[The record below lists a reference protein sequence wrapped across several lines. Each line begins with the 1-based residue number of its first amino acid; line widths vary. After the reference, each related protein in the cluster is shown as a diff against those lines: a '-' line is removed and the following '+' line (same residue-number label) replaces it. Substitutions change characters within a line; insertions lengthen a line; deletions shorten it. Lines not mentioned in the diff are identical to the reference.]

1 MLRGWQNGV
10 GVQKA
15 VVKNGEF
22 RAPDPKHLK
31 GPAGSLGL
39 RARATLAWGIIALV
53 LSAALSTFSYQVTRG
68 QLVEERQENA
78 LAQAY
83 LNARLVRNTLMAGE
97 PPVSEALSAVGGSA
111 QSVVLARV
119 GGEWFSG
126 SIGIGPNSLPDSLS
140 EAVASGRAAKQ
151 LVAVDGQP
159 FIGIG
164 VAIPAFNARYFEL
177 VPMDDID
184 RTLDGLARGLA
195 LSALVATLCGAA
207 IGWLASGRI
216 LKPLRQFT
224 SAAESIAEGSLDT
237 RIQTTDDRDL
247 RVLAR
252 SFNRMAD
259 AVQERI
265 DRESRFTSQVSHE
278 LRSPV
283 AALFSAINVARRRAA
298 KGTTET
304 LDDMERRVGD
314 LHRLVEDL
322 LELSRVEAGVSGMQ
336 IEPVD
341 PAQLA
346 RGQLERMGKP
356 MVPVDV
362 EQDVPS
368 TFQADKRRLAQMLQ
382 NLIDNADR
390 YGGGVMRVH
399 ISGEDGKVRFAVEDH
414 GPGVAEHERH
424 FIFERFARGETAAI
438 SGHSGAGLGLALV
451 NEHAILHGGSVHLE
465 DREGGGSRFIVE
477 LPEQG
482 PS

>member
-1 MLRGWQNGV
+1 MEERRFRGPV
-10 GVQKA
+10 
-15 VVKNGEF
+15 
-22 RAPDPKHLK
+22 DLSLK
-31 GPAGSLGL
+31 GPVSSLGL

-53 LSAALSTFSYQVTRG
+53 LSAALATFAYQVTRD
-68 QLVEERQENA
+68 QLVEERQQNA
-78 LAQAY
+78 VTQGY

-97 PPVSEALSAVGGSA
+97 PQLSEALSAVGGSA

-126 SIGIGPNSLPDSLS
+126 SVGIGPNSLPSSLA
-140 EAVASGRAAKQ
+140 EVVASGRAARQ
-151 LVAVDGQP
+151 LVEVDGEP
-159 FIGIG
+159 YVWIG

-177 VPMDDID
+177 VPMDDIE

-195 LSALVATLCGAA
+195 LSALVATLAGAA

-224 SAAESIAEGSLDT
+224 SAAESIAEGSFDT

-259 AVQERI
+259 AVQQRI

-283 AALFSAINVARRRAA
+283 AALFSAINVARRRAT

-304 LDDMERRVGD
+304 LDDMERRVAD

-346 RGQLERMGKP
+346 RGQLERMGKST
-356 MVPVDV
+356 VPVEVDG
-362 EQDVPS
+362 DVPK
-368 TFQADKRRLAQMLQ
+368 TLQADKRRLSQMLQ

-390 YGGGVMRVH
+390 YGGGVERVH
-399 ISGEDGKVRFAVEDH
+399 ISGMDGKVCFAVEDH

-424 FIFERFARGETAAI
+424 FIFERFARGETAAT

-451 NEHAILHGGSVHLE
+451 TEHAVLHGGRVRLE
-465 DREGGGSRFIVE
+465 
-477 LPEQG
+477 
-482 PS
+482 

>member
-1 MLRGWQNGV
+1 M
-10 GVQKA
+10 
-15 VVKNGEF
+15 
-22 RAPDPKHLK
+22 
-31 GPAGSLGL
+31 GL

-53 LSAALSTFSYQVTRG
+53 LSAALAIFAYQVTRT
-68 QLVEERQENA
+68 QLVKERQENA
-78 LAQAY
+78 LTQGY

-97 PPVSEALSAVGGSA
+97 PQLSEALSAVGGSA
-111 QSVVLARV
+111 QSVVLTRV

-126 SIGIGPNSLPDSLS
+126 SVGIGPNALPGSLTS
-140 EAVASGRAAKQ
+140 AVASGRAARQ
-151 LVAVDGQP
+151 LVEVDGRL
-159 FIGIG
+159 FAGIG

-177 VPMDDID
+177 VPMDDIE

-207 IGWLASGRI
+207 IGWLASGGI

-224 SAAESIAEGSLDT
+224 SAAESIADGSFDT
-237 RIQTTDDRDL
+237 RIKTTEDRDL
-247 RVLAR
+247 RTLAR

-283 AALFSAINVARRRAA
+283 AALFSAINVARRRGSKATA
-298 KGTTET
+298 ET
-304 LDDMERRVGD
+304 LDEMERRVAD

-346 RGQLERMGKP
+346 RALLERIGKT
-356 MVPVDV
+356 MVPVEVD
-362 EQDVPS
+362 EGVPQ
-368 TFQADKRRLAQMLQ
+368 TLKADKRRMAQMLQ

-399 ISGEDGKVRFAVEDH
+399 ISGEEGKVLVAVEDH
-414 GPGVAEHERH
+414 GPGVAEHERKY
-424 FIFERFARGETAAI
+424 IFERFARGETAAT

-451 NEHAILHGGSVHLE
+451 NEHAVLHGGSVRLE
-465 DREGGGSRFIVE
+465 ERPGGGSRFVVE
-477 LPEQG
+477 LPREG

>member
-1 MLRGWQNGV
+1 MKFPV
-10 GVQKA
+10 T
-15 VVKNGEF
+15 
-22 RAPDPKHLK
+22 
-31 GPAGSLGL
+31 SLGL

-53 LSAALSTFSYQVTRG
+53 LSAALATFAYQVTRT

-78 LAQAY
+78 LTQGY

-97 PPVSEALSAVGGSA
+97 PQLSEALSAVGGSA
-111 QSVVLARV
+111 QSVVLTLV

-126 SIGIGPNSLPDSLS
+126 SVGIGPNALPGSLTS
-140 EAVASGRAAKQ
+140 AVASGRAARQ
-151 LVAVDGQP
+151 LVEVDGRP
-159 FIGIG
+159 FAGIG

-177 VPMDDID
+177 VPMDDIE

-207 IGWLASGRI
+207 IGWLASGGI

-224 SAAESIAEGSLDT
+224 SAAESIADGSFDT
-237 RIQTTDDRDL
+237 RIKTTEDRDL
-247 RVLAR
+247 RTLAR

-283 AALFSAINVARRRAA
+283 AALFSAINVARRRGSKATA
-298 KGTTET
+298 ET
-304 LDDMERRVGD
+304 LDEMERRVAD

-346 RGQLERMGKP
+346 RALLERIGKT
-356 MVPVDV
+356 MVPVEVD
-362 EQDVPS
+362 EGVPE
-368 TFQADKRRLAQMLQ
+368 TLKADKRRMAQMLQ

-399 ISGEDGKVRFAVEDH
+399 ISGEEGKVLVAVEDH
-414 GPGVAEHERH
+414 GPGVAEHERKY
-424 FIFERFARGETAAI
+424 IFERFARGETAAT

-451 NEHAILHGGSVHLE
+451 NEHAVLHGGSVRLE
-465 DREGGGSRFIVE
+465 ERPGGGSRFVVE
-477 LPEQG
+477 LPREG

>member
-1 MLRGWQNGV
+1 
-10 GVQKA
+10 VQ
-15 VVKNGEF
+15 NGEF
-22 RAPDPKHLK
+22 RAPDPKDLK
-31 GPAGSLGL
+31 GPVSSLGL
-39 RARATLAWGIIALV
+39 RARATIAWGIIALV
-53 LSAALSTFSYQVTRG
+53 LSAALATFAYQVTRT
-68 QLVEERQENA
+68 QLVEERQQNS
-78 LAQAY
+78 LTQAY

-97 PPVSEALSAVGGSA
+97 PQLSEALSAVGGSA

-126 SIGIGPNSLPDSLS
+126 SVGIGPNSLPSSLS
-140 EAVASGRAAKQ
+140 ETVASGQAARQ
-151 LVAVDGQP
+151 LIEVDGRP
-159 FIGIG
+159 FSGIG

-195 LSALVATLCGAA
+195 LSALVATLAGAA

-216 LKPLRQFT
+216 LRPLRQFT

-237 RIQTTDDRDL
+237 RIKTTDDRDL

-283 AALFSAINVARRRAA
+283 AALFSAINVARRRATKA
-298 KGTTET
+298 SAGT
-304 LDDMERRVGD
+304 LDEMEWRVGD

-322 LELSRVEAGVSGMQ
+322 LELSRVEAGVAGMQ

-346 RGQLERMGKP
+346 RSLLERMGKS
-356 MVPVDV
+356 MVPVEV
-362 EQDVPS
+362 GEGVPS
-368 TFQADKRRLAQMLQ
+368 TLQADPRRLSQMLQ

-390 YGGGVMRVH
+390 YGGGVMRIH
-399 ISGEDGKVRFAVEDH
+399 ITGEDGKVLFAVEDH
-414 GPGVAEHERH
+414 GPGVAEHERN
-424 FIFERFARGETAAI
+424 FIFERFARGETAAVA
-438 SGHSGAGLGLALV
+438 GHSGAGLGLALV
-451 NEHAILHGGSVHLE
+451 TEHAILHGGSVRLE
-465 DREGGGSRFIVE
+465 DREGGGSRFVVE
-477 LPEQG
+477 LPEGG
-482 PS
+482 PA